1 MKKIIFVFF
10 IIYSNSYAH
19 ELWFTD
25 ENNSQILHYGHFTDG
40 HQGTQS
46 IDYPAHYLK
55 QTICLDQNQQT
66 LSPVISQQTPIQI
79 KAECALTYALL
90 SSGFWTKTLEGSMN
104 LPKNQ
109 INNPLKSWQ
118 SFESI
123 KRIKLWHSDFIKPIT
138 QTLELLPLQNPLL
151 LTLDEKVSLK
161 LVNNGQ
167 PVKNAIVLYM
177 GQPRGQTDEQ
187 GKINIRL
194 KEKGLQLVQA
204 TYRQPSD
211 KIQADEL
218 VHTTHL
224 LFEISGEKS

>member
-1 MKKIIFVFF
+1 MKRFLFIFF

-25 ENNSQILHYGHFTDG
+25 ENNAQILHYGHFTAA
-40 HQGTQS
+40 HQGAQS

-66 LSPVISQQTPIQI
+66 LSPVISQTTPIQI
-79 KAECALTYALL
+79 KANCDLTYALL
-90 SSGFWTKTLEGSMN
+90 SSGFWTKTFEGSKN

-109 INNPLKSWQ
+109 TDNPLKSWQ

-123 KRIKLWHSDFIKPIT
+123 KRIKTWHEAFLKPISK
-138 QTLELLPLQNPLL
+138 TLELLPLQNPLSL
-151 LTLDEKVSLK
+151 NLNDKVSLK

-167 PVKNAIVLYM
+167 PVKNAIVLYL
-177 GQPRGQTDEQ
+177 GQPRGQTDDNGE
-187 GKINIRL
+187 INIRL
-194 KEKGLQLVQA
+194 KEKGLQLIQA

-211 KIQADEL
+211 KIQADEI

-224 LFEISGEKS
+224 LFELSGEKS

>member
-1 MKKIIFVFF
+1 MKIIFIFF
-10 IIYSNSYAH
+10 LLYSNSYAH

-25 ENNSQILHYGHFTDG
+25 ENNAQILNYGHFTGG
-40 HQGTQS
+40 HEGTKS
-46 IDYPAHYLK
+46 IDYPATYLK
-55 QTICLDQNQQT
+55 QTLCIDQNQQT
-66 LSPVISQQTPIQI
+66 LSPVISQESPIQI
-79 KAECALTYALL
+79 KGECALTYALL

-109 INNPLKSWQ
+109 VNHPLKSWQ

-123 KRIKLWHSDFIKPIT
+123 KRIKIWNENFMKPISKN
-138 QTLELLPLQNPLL
+138 LELLPLQNPLF
-151 LTLDEKVSLK
+151 LTLNDKVSLK

-167 PVKNAIVLYM
+167 PVKNAIVLYA
-177 GQPRGQTDEQ
+177 GQPRGQTDDN

-194 KEKGLQLVQA
+194 KEKGLQLIQA

-211 KIQADEL
+211 GIQADEI